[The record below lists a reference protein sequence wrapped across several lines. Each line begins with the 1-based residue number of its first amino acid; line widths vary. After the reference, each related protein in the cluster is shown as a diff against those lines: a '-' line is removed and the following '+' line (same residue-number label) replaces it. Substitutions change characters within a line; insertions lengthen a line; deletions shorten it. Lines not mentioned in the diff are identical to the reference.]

1 MFEEIQSAHD
11 VFSRV
16 FSFAPAM
23 LTLKVND
30 RPHQL
35 GGMYVSGAFFST
47 LGSRA
52 AMGRT
57 IKQSD
62 NIVGAAPVIVLSYRF
77 WQTELGADPA
87 ITGAT
92 ALINGREFQI
102 VGIAARSFPKL
113 AAGLPEDFWLPL
125 ASQRT
130 VTAGAPDRN
139 DPRSLVLEVI
149 ARLQPG
155 LSIGR
160 AEAELNAIFVR
171 TATSGPTPIFR
182 REDAP
187 RAMLGSAAQG
197 LASLSTRYSKSLSI
211 LMTAVGLVLLLACA
225 NVAGLMLARSAG
237 RRREMAVRSALGA
250 PRSRILQQLLTE
262 SVLVSASGGALG
274 VLFAVV
280 AAKALATSIA
290 KTWPFPIQFEVA
302 IDRVVFGFTLVV
314 SAAVGVLSGL
324 APARRGSRVDVG
336 PAPKLGASRA

>member
-30 RPHQL
+30 RLHQL

-52 AMGRT
+52 VMGRT
-57 IKQSD
+57 IEQSD

-102 VGIAARSFPKL
+102 VGIAAHSFPKL

-160 AEAELNAIFVR
+160 AEAELNAICAYRDQWADAHFQKRGR
-171 TATSGPTPIFR
+171 TKSNAGKCSSRPRVVEHEILQVAVHFDDGRRLGP
-182 REDAP
+182 
-187 RAMLGSAAQG
+187 SARMRQCRG
-197 LASLSTRYSKSLSI
+197 PD
-211 LMTAVGLVLLLACA
+211 ACA
-225 NVAGLMLARSAG
+225 LR
-237 RRREMAVRSALGA
+237 
-250 PRSRILQQLLTE
+250 
-262 SVLVSASGGALG
+262 
-274 VLFAVV
+274 
-280 AAKALATSIA
+280 
-290 KTWPFPIQFEVA
+290 W
-302 IDRVVFGFTLVV
+302 
-314 SAAVGVLSGL
+314 
-324 APARRGSRVDVG
+324 
-336 PAPKLGASRA
+336 

>member
-30 RPHQL
+30 RLHQL

-52 AMGRT
+52 VMGRA
-57 IKQSD
+57 IEQSD

-102 VGIAARSFPKL
+102 VGIAAHSFPKL

-160 AEAELNAIFVR
+160 VEAELNAIFVR
-171 TATSGPTPIFR
+171 TATNGPTPIFK

-197 LASLSTRYSKSLSI
+197 LASLSTRYSKSLSM
-211 LMTAVGLVLLLACA
+211 MTAVGLVLLLACA

-290 KTWPFPIQFEVA
+290 KPGLSQSNSRSPSTGLF
-302 IDRVVFGFTLVV
+302 
-314 SAAVGVLSGL
+314 SAL
-324 APARRGSRVDVG
+324 R
-336 PAPKLGASRA
+336 